1 MEVLLAVALLLLL
14 PPGRATGPL
23 PTLAPPLSMMVAG
36 QRRRLVV
43 CVVSDLA
50 PGSGH
55 AVWISGGNGS
65 TLQSF
70 TYGASQEDGGTVCT
84 VSLLPDDP
92 PAEGD
97 LACHVGPN
105 TTSPAHSSS
114 PIRVTGDEEAAEPCP
129 SSTAVCKYVAVEL
142 KSAFEETGKTKEV
155 IDTKYGFL
163 DGKGSAVKYTQSD
176 IRLIEVT
183 ENICKRLLDYNLHKE
198 RSGSNRFAK
207 GMSETFETLHNL
219 VHKGVKVVMDI
230 PYELWN
236 ETSAEVADLKK
247 QCDVLVEEYE
257 DVIEDWYRHHQAEDL
272 SQFLCAD
279 HVLKGKDTSCLAEKW
294 TGKKG
299 DLASA
304 GEKQSK
310 KKSGKKKKKGRKDE
324 DEGAAS
330 LPAAGEAL
338 EESGVQEEPPLPH
351 SPSDEL

>member
-1 MEVLLAVALLLLL
+1 MELRPVLLAAALLLPL
-14 PPGRATGPL
+14 GRAAVPL
-23 PTLAPPLSMMVAG
+23 PTLTPPLSMVLAG
-36 QRRRLVV
+36 QRRQLVV

-50 PGSGH
+50 PSSGH

-65 TLQSF
+65 ILQSF
-70 TYGASQEDGGTVCT
+70 AYGASQEDGGTVCS
-84 VSLLPDDP
+84 VSLLSSDP
-92 PAEGD
+92 SRERE
-97 LACHVGPN
+97 LACHVGAN
-105 TTSPAHSSS
+105 RTSPSHSSS
-114 PIRVTGDEEAAEPCP
+114 PIRITGNEEAAELC
-129 SSTAVCKYVAVEL
+129 STAVCKYVAVEL

-257 DVIEDWYRHHQAEDL
+257 DVIEDWYRHHQTEDL
-272 SQFLCAD
+272 SQFLCAN

-299 DLASA
+299 DLASV

-310 KKSGKKKKKGRKDE
+310 KKSGKKKKKGQKDE
-324 DEGAAS
+324 REGAAS
-330 LPAAGEAL
+330 LPDTGEAL
-338 EESGVQEEPPLPH
+338 EGVQEQAPLTH
-351 SPSDEL
+351 SPADEL

>member
-1 MEVLLAVALLLLL
+1 MEVPWVLLAAALLPFL
-14 PPGRATGPL
+14 PPGGGAGPL
-23 PTLAPPLSMMVAG
+23 PTLAPPLSMVVAG
-36 QRRRLVV
+36 QLRQLVV
-43 CVVSDLA
+43 CVVSDLG

-55 AVWISGGNGS
+55 AVWISSGNGS
-65 TLQSF
+65 ALQSF

-97 LACHVGPN
+97 LTCHVGPN
-105 TTSPAHSSS
+105 RTSPAHSSS
-114 PIRVTGDEEAAEPCP
+114 SILT
-129 SSTAVCKYVAVEL
+129 TVCKYVAVEL

-257 DVIEDWYRHHQAEDL
+257 DVIEDWYRHHQTEDL

-299 DLASA
+299 DLASV

-324 DEGAAS
+324 GEGDAS
-330 LPAAGEAL
+330 LLAAGEAL
-338 EESGVQEEPPLPH
+338 EESGVQEEAPLTH
-351 SPSDEL
+351 SPADEL

>member
-1 MEVLLAVALLLLL
+1 
-14 PPGRATGPL
+14 
-23 PTLAPPLSMMVAG
+23 
-36 QRRRLVV
+36 
-43 CVVSDLA
+43 
-50 PGSGH
+50 
-55 AVWISGGNGS
+55 
-65 TLQSF
+65 
-70 TYGASQEDGGTVCT
+70 
-84 VSLLPDDP
+84 
-92 PAEGD
+92 
-97 LACHVGPN
+97 
-105 TTSPAHSSS
+105 
-114 PIRVTGDEEAAEPCP
+114 
-129 SSTAVCKYVAVEL
+129 CKYVAVEL

-257 DVIEDWYRHHQAEDL
+257 DVIEDWYRHHQTEDL
-272 SQFLCAD
+272 SQVPLSSP
-279 HVLKGKDTSCLAEKW
+279 GCLAEKW

-299 DLASA
+299 DLASM

-324 DEGAAS
+324 SEGAAS
-330 LPAAGEAL
+330 LSDAGEAL
-338 EESGVQEEPPLPH
+338 EGVQEEAPLSH
-351 SPSDEL
+351 SPADEL